1 MRNCYSIILF
11 LMLAAGTSYSQSLRL
26 PGADLQTAMKI
37 EVNQTYSFPQGPKG
51 YGKLKEFQLNS
62 KRSPYI
68 FREERNSSW
77 LLINIPYQ
85 GILTFDLTP
94 HDLNNDYDWMLF
106 KSASDLGNPL
116 RSNNAR
122 NNKSTF
128 SKTGLK
134 TNSKTAFVKPGPGN
148 NYSIPLEVKAGNKLY
163 LIVDNIYGGKG
174 FDISIRLNQNYG
186 GKTILLEGTVKDK
199 YTLSNLSAEVL
210 VEDDSTG
217 ALIGKVKSDPVTG
230 KYKLKVPSNRSLNA
244 TAYHSNY
251 MFTSREV
258 LANQNT
264 EVNFNLDTIA
274 FGKKLVLYNI
284 HFYPNKDQILPSSYP
299 ELERLI
305 NFMTEHS
312 QQSIKIVGHTNN
324 NVFASAKY
332 LQQLSFARAIAV
344 KKYLLDHAI
353 SAKRISCAGM
363 GGKEPLVNTRDS
375 VLGMKNL
382 RVEVVLE
389 RDIVR

>member
-1 MRNCYSIILF
+1 MRNCFVIMF
-11 LMLAAGTSYSQSLRL
+11 LMLIAGSSYPQSLRF
-26 PGADLQTAMKI
+26 PGADSKTAMKI

-62 KRSPYI
+62 KSSPYI
-68 FREERNSSW
+68 FREERNSAW
-77 LLINIPYQ
+77 FLINVPYQ
-85 GILTFDLTP
+85 GILMFDLTP

-106 KSASDLGNPL
+106 KSASDLANPI

-134 TNSKTAFVKPGPGN
+134 TNSQAAFVKPGKGN

-163 LIVDNIYGGKG
+163 LIVDNINGGKG
-174 FDISIRLNQNYG
+174 FDLSIRLNQSFG
-186 GKTILLEGTVKDK
+186 SKTVLLEGIIKDK
-199 YTLSNLSAEVL
+199 YSLANLSAEVM

-217 ALIGKVKSDPVTG
+217 ALIGKVKSDPVSG
-230 KYKLKVPSNRSLNA
+230 KYKIKIPANRSLNA

-251 MFTSREV
+251 IFASREV
-258 LANQNT
+258 FSTQNA
-264 EVNFNLDTIA
+264 EANFNLDTIA
-274 FGKKLVLYNI
+274 QGKKLVLYNI
-284 HFYPNKDQILPSSYP
+284 HFFPNKDQILPSSYP

-305 NFMTEHS
+305 DFLTENPR
-312 QQSIKIVGHTNN
+312 QAIKIVGHTNN
-324 NVFASAKY
+324 NVFASARY
-332 LQQLSFARAIAV
+332 LQQLSFNRAIAV
-344 KKYLLDHAI
+344 KKYLVDHAV

-382 RVEVVLE
+382 RVEVLLE
-389 RDIVR
+389 RGM